1 MGRTPHG
8 GAHLGWVGRTT
19 PGCDD
24 GRVARIGVGGA
35 AAAAAAVAATA
46 LLCGCATPA
55 PEPSSPPAA
64 PTVLLEV
71 LQLRGDVADGHVEL
85 RVTNGGDA
93 PLEVERAEYRS
104 SRWSAP
110 MVHDE
115 PATIP
120 ASARRN
126 LRLQLPEP
134 TCDAGPI
141 AQLAVLELAG
151 GARIEQVPADPLG
164 QLEGLDDAACA
175 LRAFAERAGA
185 VRWLAPSIPA
195 DGAGPAV
202 LRLEVVPRGADDTA
216 DHADGNVLGRLDAV
230 QQTPLLV
237 PVDGDGRRLD
247 ALPLALDLVAGATP
261 SVVEVPL
268 EPGRC
273 DLHAVAED
281 KQGTILRIVAELD
294 GERTDLLLPSADA
307 QRDALLTW
315 AVERCAALGEGP

>member
-24 GRVARIGVGGA
+24 GRVARTGVGGV
-35 AAAAAAVAATA
+35 AAAAAAVAATV

-120 ASARRN
+120 AGARRN

-134 TCDAGPI
+134 TCDAGPM

-151 GARIEQVPADPLG
+151 GARIEQVPTDPLG

-175 LRAFAERAGA
+175 LRAFAERAGV

-195 DGAGPAV
+195 DGAGPAA
-202 LRLEVVPRGADDTA
+202 LRLEVAPRGGDGG
-216 DHADGNVLGRLDAV
+216 ADGDVLGRLDAV

-247 ALPLALDLVAGATP
+247 ALPLGLDVVADAPP

-273 DLHAVAED
+273 DPHAIAED

-294 GERTDLLLPSADA
+294 GVRTDLLLPSPEA

-315 AVERCAALGEGP
+315 AVERCAAVGEGP

>member
-1 MGRTPHG
+1 MART
-8 GAHLGWVGRTT
+8 
-19 PGCDD
+19 
-24 GRVARIGVGGA
+24 GVGGAVA
-35 AAAAAAVAATA
+35 AAAAAAATA

-71 LQLRGDVADGHVEL
+71 LQLRGDVADGHVQL
-85 RVTNGGDA
+85 RVTNEGEL

-115 PATIP
+115 PATVP
-120 ASARRN
+120 AGARRN

-141 AQLAVLELAG
+141 AQVAVLELAG
-151 GARIEQVPADPLG
+151 GARVEQVPADPLG

-175 LRAFAERAGA
+175 LRAFAARAGA

-202 LRLEVVPRGADDTA
+202 LRLEVAPRGGG
-216 DHADGNVLGRLDAV
+216 DGDVLGRLEAV
-230 QQTPLLV
+230 QPTPLLV

-247 ALPLALDLVAGATP
+247 ALPLGVDVVAGAAP

-273 DLHAVAED
+273 DLHAIAED

-294 GERTDLLLPSADA
+294 GERSDLLLASADA

-315 AVERCAALGEGP
+315 AVERCAALGAGP

>member
-1 MGRTPHG
+1 MART
-8 GAHLGWVGRTT
+8 
-19 PGCDD
+19 
-24 GRVARIGVGGA
+24 GVGGA
-35 AAAAAAVAATA
+35 AAAAVAVAATA
-46 LLCGCATPA
+46 LLCGCATPS

-64 PTVLLEV
+64 PAVLLEV

-85 RVTNGGDA
+85 RVTNEGEA

-120 ASARRN
+120 AGARRN

-134 TCDAGPI
+134 TCDARPI
-141 AQLAVLELAG
+141 AQVAVLELSG
-151 GARIEQVPADPLG
+151 GARVEQVPADPLG

-195 DGAGPAV
+195 DGEGPAV
-202 LRLEVVPRGADDTA
+202 LRLEVAPRGDDGGA
-216 DHADGNVLGRLDAV
+216 GADGEVLGRLDAV
-230 QQTPLLV
+230 QPTPLLV
-237 PVDGDGRRLD
+237 PVGGDGRRLD
-247 ALPLALDLVAGATP
+247 ALPLGLDVVAGAAP

-268 EPGRC
+268 GPGRC
-273 DLHAVAED
+273 DLHAIAED
-281 KQGTILRIVAELD
+281 KQGTILRVVAELD
-294 GERTDLLLPSADA
+294 GERTDLLLPSPDA

-315 AVERCAALGEGP
+315 AVERCAALGEAP